1 MKVPPLLLLPLF
13 VLGIAGCTSE
23 DMGASNNPHPR
34 RTYNVETGNY
44 EGPTPMPPP
53 NSSVS
58 ANR

>member
-1 MKVPPLLLLPLF
+1 MKVSPLFLLLPAL
-13 VLGIAGCTSE
+13 LGLAGCTSE

-53 NSSVS
+53 NDSVS
-58 ANR
+58 VNR